1 MHADLNFKIVR
12 IIYTLVSVVVLLS
25 NTNIVW
31 WFKVIKSLFFQHF
44 GFSQLWTFTSK

>member
-31 WFKVIKSLFFQHF
+31 WF
-44 GFSQLWTFTSK
+44 